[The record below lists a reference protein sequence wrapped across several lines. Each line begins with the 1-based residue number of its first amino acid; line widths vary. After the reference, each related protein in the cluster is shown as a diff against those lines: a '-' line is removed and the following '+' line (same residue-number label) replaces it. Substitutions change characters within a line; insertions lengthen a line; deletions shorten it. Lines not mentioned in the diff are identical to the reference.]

1 MSHINASE
9 IKRETK
15 GLIRNTYKNFTFNI
29 KAVIYF
35 ELLYRL
41 ISTFLF
47 VPINMFLINNFMG
60 QMGVVSITNTDLLKF
75 GTTSKGIIYSF
86 LLVVVSFIA
95 IFIEMSVLTYIG
107 YKSHKKE
114 RVTLLEACINSLKI
128 LPQTFNRGMIFIVLV
143 AGVIGPVTGVGLYS
157 SLIKSLTI
165 PPFITLE
172 LFKTTGG
179 KVFYALIMVILVVLL
194 LRWILSIP
202 AVIIEKVKLNKAIKN
217 SIKIYKENR
226 FKIFGYLVAWILTLS
241 LISGTVLF
249 IYTAVGLYII
259 ELIGETSLLSGIF
272 MVGSVL
278 VFYIGYIIASLIS
291 IPLFISFLIEL
302 YYGYRNYNVEER
314 EFSSIEV
321 FEKNKVVQFLYS
333 KKKIIRVVSLTVFIA
348 MVTSMGA
355 KVVFFKVV
363 EKETLVTAHR
373 GNSVKAPENSISSVQ
388 YAISDKADYAEI
400 DVMTTKDNKVVLFHD
415 STLKRI
421 DKTNRAIMDMTFE
434 ETQKVDNGS
443 YFSSQFAGERIP
455 SLDEIL
461 KIAKGRIKL
470 NIELKPF
477 GKEDTLAEEVV
488 KLVQENDMEDEV
500 VITSLDYD
508 YLQTVRKYTMNID
521 IGYILMAAVGDI
533 SKLDVDFISV
543 EISVLKPKLLYAMH
557 ALGKEV
563 HVWTI
568 NDYESLEH
576 VLGIGVDNIITDNV
590 VLVEQVKKDIKENR
604 DSNYI
609 TMFYEAINSIVKY
622 VKI

>member
-179 KVFYALIMVILVVLL
+179 KVFYVLIMVILVVLL

-202 AVIIEKVKLNKAIKN
+202 AVIIE
-217 SIKIYKENR
+217 
-226 FKIFGYLVAWILTLS
+226 
-241 LISGTVLF
+241 
-249 IYTAVGLYII
+249 
-259 ELIGETSLLSGIF
+259 
-272 MVGSVL
+272 
-278 VFYIGYIIASLIS
+278 
-291 IPLFISFLIEL
+291 
-302 YYGYRNYNVEER
+302 
-314 EFSSIEV
+314 
-321 FEKNKVVQFLYS
+321 
-333 KKKIIRVVSLTVFIA
+333 
-348 MVTSMGA
+348 
-355 KVVFFKVV
+355 
-363 EKETLVTAHR
+363 
-373 GNSVKAPENSISSVQ
+373 
-388 YAISDKADYAEI
+388 
-400 DVMTTKDNKVVLFHD
+400 
-415 STLKRI
+415 
-421 DKTNRAIMDMTFE
+421 
-434 ETQKVDNGS
+434 
-443 YFSSQFAGERIP
+443 
-455 SLDEIL
+455 
-461 KIAKGRIKL
+461 
-470 NIELKPF
+470 
-477 GKEDTLAEEVV
+477 
-488 KLVQENDMEDEV
+488 
-500 VITSLDYD
+500 
-508 YLQTVRKYTMNID
+508 
-521 IGYILMAAVGDI
+521 
-533 SKLDVDFISV
+533 
-543 EISVLKPKLLYAMH
+543 
-557 ALGKEV
+557 
-563 HVWTI
+563 
-568 NDYESLEH
+568 
-576 VLGIGVDNIITDNV
+576 
-590 VLVEQVKKDIKENR
+590 
-604 DSNYI
+604 
-609 TMFYEAINSIVKY
+609 
-622 VKI
+622 